1 MSEDSQRSDTTEQR
15 FHDWDAVLNIF
26 AALSTCA
33 LLLDRSGIIRAANR
47 TFLDT
52 VGLSSDEIENQ
63 SAEILEPYLAG
74 LKEQLAE
81 LRGDDSRTF
90 HARLTDKNG
99 KALFVEFTLVQI
111 ERQGSSLV
119 VCIGRN
125 LHKLTGC
132 QEAAL
137 RRTEQQLMAANRL
150 KRKFIANINH
160 AIRTPMNAIIGYAE
174 ILAESN
180 LSEQQQRFVSTI
192 RKNGTA
198 LVSIINDVMELSKL
212 ETGNVKVL
220 KSAANLHAVIEQ
232 AADMFADQLR
242 AKKLE
247 FLCAVEPGLPEMY
260 VMDADHCRQ
269 VLINLISNAVKFTEK
284 GKVCLTVTGTE
295 AGPDCWELSFQV
307 ADTGI
312 GMSIGEQQGLIELFE
327 QQDVQV
333 SIDDGTR
340 LGLTLCARLA
350 RMMGGSIRLE
360 SILGQGTAFTF
371 IMPVQAA
378 DKAGSRPED
387 GFAGQSCGLL
397 AAREKGTNPVMLV
410 VDDMPEM
417 SHLVKIYFTNS
428 PIKVLEAA
436 GPDECLALALS
447 EQPDLILMDLN
458 LAGADGRDLAQQL
471 KEDQRTAQIPI
482 VAMTGFMLD
491 KDSLTPLFD
500 DLLAKPFHLQEL
512 QRVVDRYIQID
523 QNSAV
528 ETVHPWHSPSL
539 LVPDLSPI
547 RAVWDSG
554 LQAAYA
560 QAQMSGNLE
569 DAFALGR
576 SMEDCG
582 RKTETAE
589 LTAMGKDM
597 KRFALDIDIRG
608 VEQVLT
614 ALRSVAEEK

>member
-1 MSEDSQRSDTTEQR
+1 
-15 FHDWDAVLNIF
+15 
-26 AALSTCA
+26 
-33 LLLDRSGIIRAANR
+33 
-47 TFLDT
+47 
-52 VGLSSDEIENQ
+52 
-63 SAEILEPYLAG
+63 
-74 LKEQLAE
+74 
-81 LRGDDSRTF
+81 
-90 HARLTDKNG
+90 
-99 KALFVEFTLVQI
+99 
-111 ERQGSSLV
+111 
-119 VCIGRN
+119 
-125 LHKLTGC
+125 
-132 QEAAL
+132 
-137 RRTEQQLMAANRL
+137 
-150 KRKFIANINH
+150 
-160 AIRTPMNAIIGYAE
+160 
-174 ILAESN
+174 
-180 LSEQQQRFVSTI
+180 
-192 RKNGTA
+192 
-198 LVSIINDVMELSKL
+198 
-212 ETGNVKVL
+212 
-220 KSAANLHAVIEQ
+220 
-232 AADMFADQLR
+232 
-242 AKKLE
+242 
-247 FLCAVEPGLPEMY
+247 
-260 VMDADHCRQ
+260 
-269 VLINLISNAVKFTEK
+269 
-284 GKVCLTVTGTE
+284 
-295 AGPDCWELSFQV
+295 
-307 ADTGI
+307 
-312 GMSIGEQQGLIELFE
+312 
-327 QQDVQV
+327 
-333 SIDDGTR
+333 
-340 LGLTLCARLA
+340 
-350 RMMGGSIRLE
+350 
-360 SILGQGTAFTF
+360 
-371 IMPVQAA
+371 
-378 DKAGSRPED
+378 
-387 GFAGQSCGLL
+387 
-397 AAREKGTNPVMLV
+397 MLV

-582 RKTETAE
+582 QKTGTAE

>member
-1 MSEDSQRSDTTEQR
+1 MSEDSQRSGVTEQS

-63 SAEILEPYLAG
+63 PAEILEPYLAG

-125 LHKLTGC
+125 LQKLTGC

-174 ILAESN
+174 ILAESGLN
-180 LSEQQQRFVSTI
+180 EQQQRFVSTI

-539 LVPDLSPI
+539 LVPNLSPI

-582 RKTETAE
+582 RKTGTTE

>member
-1 MSEDSQRSDTTEQR
+1 MPGCIHERRQQRSGATEQS

-63 SAEILEPYLAG
+63 PAEILEPYLAG
-74 LKEQLAE
+74 LKEQLVE

-137 RRTEQQLMAANRL
+137 RRTEQQLMAPNRL

-174 ILAESN
+174 ILAESGLN
-180 LSEQQQRFVSTI
+180 EQQQRFVSTI

-371 IMPVQAA
+371 TMPVQAA

-397 AAREKGTNPVMLV
+397 ERGKKG
-410 VDDMPEM
+410 DK
-417 SHLVKIYFTNS
+417 SGH
-428 PIKVLEAA
+428 A
-436 GPDECLALALS
+436 G
-447 EQPDLILMDLN
+447 
-458 LAGADGRDLAQQL
+458 G
-471 KEDQRTAQIPI
+471 
-482 VAMTGFMLD
+482 
-491 KDSLTPLFD
+491 
-500 DLLAKPFHLQEL
+500 
-512 QRVVDRYIQID
+512 
-523 QNSAV
+523 
-528 ETVHPWHSPSL
+528 
-539 LVPDLSPI
+539 
-547 RAVWDSG
+547 
-554 LQAAYA
+554 
-560 QAQMSGNLE
+560 
-569 DAFALGR
+569 
-576 SMEDCG
+576 
-582 RKTETAE
+582 
-589 LTAMGKDM
+589 
-597 KRFALDIDIRG
+597 
-608 VEQVLT
+608 
-614 ALRSVAEEK
+614 